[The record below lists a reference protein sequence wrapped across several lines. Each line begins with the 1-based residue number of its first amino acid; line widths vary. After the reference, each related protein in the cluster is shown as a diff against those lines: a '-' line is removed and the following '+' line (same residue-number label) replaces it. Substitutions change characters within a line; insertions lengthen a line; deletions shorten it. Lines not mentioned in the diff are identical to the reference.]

1 MKKIIGMLP
10 RFIQDEY
17 SELDINLWVKAALN
31 LLPDIVGTQEKALIL
46 NVENGKVKLPS
57 DYVSTISLRVQTKVP
72 DDSCKNEIIEIFSEN
87 MPYAPIIYLKR
98 LLDSSYYNN
107 YMQPLK
113 LTTDTNQCNNCCG
126 ETYFIKDCML
136 YTTLNKCN
144 LILHYNASSEELPDS
159 QILNEYIRSFILKR
173 VFEEKALMKEEGAAR
188 MYDMY
193 RQESDILFRRVKG
206 EFILKETNAE
216 RLSALRPKH
225 ERAYN

>member
-31 LLPDIVGTQEKALIL
+31 LLPEIVGTQQKALIL
-46 NVENGKVKLPS
+46 NVENGKAKLPS
-57 DYVSTISLRVQTKVP
+57 
-72 DDSCKNEIIEIFSEN
+72 DSCKNEIIEIFSEN

-193 RQESDILFRRVKG
+193 RQESEILFRRVKG
-206 EFILKETNAE
+206 ESILKETNAE